1 MSPGPLQRPEL
12 ITDAPGLVRVVE
24 ALLKEGCIALDTES
38 DGFHRYPEKICLV
51 QLASQDRVYIVD
63 PLAIGDM
70 MPLERLLADRRV
82 EKVIHSAENDLR
94 IVDRHWGYRIFNLYD
109 TSVGAHFLGMERLGL
124 GAIAEEFLGVQ
135 LDKSKKLQRA
145 DWSLRPLSDTAIDY
159 AAADVAHL
167 VALRDALARRIEA
180 LGRAE
185 WVAEE
190 FERIEEVR
198 YIPPEQPELSFLS
211 IKGSSALDGRGLALL
226 QELASFREG
235 VALRQGRPPFRILP
249 NTTLLSI
256 AGDPTVDLS
265 RVPGLGNNNLRRF
278 GAGLKSA
285 IRKGLASPPV
295 KRPPFR
301 LSHQPRPSVA
311 QVRLAKEL
319 RSWRTEEGKRL
330 SLDPALIWPAASLDR
345 LARASVTLDQELESP
360 EVRRWQAREFRGSLR
375 AYLSDK

>member
-1 MSPGPLQRPEL
+1 MSPGPPQRPEL

-51 QLASQDRVYIVD
+51 QLASRDRVYIVD
-63 PLAIGDM
+63 PLTIGDM

-167 VALRDALARRIEA
+167 VALRDALEHFPGLVVEVHLTNIFARDAFRHESVTA
-180 LGRAE
+180 PVAAGVVSGLGWRGYLA
-185 WVAEE
+185 
-190 FERIEEVR
+190 
-198 YIPPEQPELSFLS
+198 
-211 IKGSSALDGRGLALL
+211 ALDALVGLLH
-226 QELASFREG
+226 E
-235 VALRQGRPPFRILP
+235 
-249 NTTLLSI
+249 
-256 AGDPTVDLS
+256 
-265 RVPGLGNNNLRRF
+265 
-278 GAGLKSA
+278 K
-285 IRKGLASPPV
+285 
-295 KRPPFR
+295 
-301 LSHQPRPSVA
+301 
-311 QVRLAKEL
+311 
-319 RSWRTEEGKRL
+319 
-330 SLDPALIWPAASLDR
+330 
-345 LARASVTLDQELESP
+345 
-360 EVRRWQAREFRGSLR
+360 RGS
-375 AYLSDK
+375 

>member
-24 ALLKEGCIALDTES
+24 ALLKDGCIALDTES
-38 DGFHRYPEKICLV
+38 DGFHRYPEKVCLV
-51 QLASQDRVYIVD
+51 QLASRDRVYIVD

-135 LDKSKKLQRA
+135 MDKSKKLQRA
-145 DWSLRPLSDTAIDY
+145 DWSLRPLSDTAIEY

-167 VALRDALARRIEA
+167 VALRNVLARRIEA

-198 YIPPEQPELSFLS
+198 YIPPEQPEMSFLS

-249 NTTLLSI
+249 NATLLSI

-285 IRKGLASPPV
+285 IRKGLVSPPV

-345 LARASVTLDQELESP
+345 LARAPATLDQELESP
-360 EVRRWQAREFRGSLR
+360 EVRRWQAREFRGPLR

>member
-1 MSPGPLQRPEL
+1 MSPDPLQRPEL

-24 ALLKEGCIALDTES
+24 ALLKEGCIAVDTES

-51 QLASQDRVYIVD
+51 QLASRDRVYVVD
-63 PLAIGDM
+63 PLAIGGM
-70 MPLERLLADRRV
+70 IPLERLLADRRV

-94 IVDRHWGYRIFNLYD
+94 SLDRQWGYRVFNLYD
-109 TSVGAHFLGMERLGL
+109 TSVGARFLGMERLGL
-124 GAIAEEFLGVQ
+124 GIIAEEFLGVQ

-145 DWSLRPLSDTAIDY
+145 DWSLRPLSDAAIDY

-167 VALRDALARRIEA
+167 VALRVVLARRIEA

-185 WVAEE
+185 WMAEE
-190 FERIEEVR
+190 CQRIEEVR
-198 YIPPEQPELSFLS
+198 YTPPEQPELSFLS

-235 VALRQGRPPFRILP
+235 VALRQGRPPFRVLP
-249 NTTLLSI
+249 NATLLSI

-265 RVPGLGNNNLRRF
+265 RVPGLGDNNLRRF
-278 GAGLKSA
+278 GRGLRSA
-285 IRKGLASPPV
+285 IRRGLASPPV

-301 LSHQPRPSVA
+301 FSLQPRPSAA
-311 QVRLAKEL
+311 QVRLSKGL
-319 RSWRTEEGKRL
+319 RSWRAEEGKHL
-330 SLDPALIWPAASLDR
+330 TLDPALIWPAASLDR
-345 LARASVTLDQELESP
+345 LARASCTLDQELESP
-360 EVRRWQAREFRGSLR
+360 EVRRWQAREFGDSLR